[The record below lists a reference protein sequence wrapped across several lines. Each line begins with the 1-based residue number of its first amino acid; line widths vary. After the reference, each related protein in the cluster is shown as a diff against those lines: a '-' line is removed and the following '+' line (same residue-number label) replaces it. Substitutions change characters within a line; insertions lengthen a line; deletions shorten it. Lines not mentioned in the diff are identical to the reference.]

1 MQYFIIIWLIVL
13 SILLGVAHGKQK
25 RLNRLLLHLLYHSP
39 DKKYL
44 LNNMYFKDV
53 IKLKK
58 DMNTM
63 INADIDISELEKAIK
78 DNRK

>member
-1 MQYFIIIWLIVL
+1 
-13 SILLGVAHGKQK
+13 
-25 RLNRLLLHLLYHSP
+25 
-39 DKKYL
+39 
-44 LNNMYFKDV
+44 MYFKDV